1 MRARL
6 EQLWIQLVDFVRAQ
20 PPARRIVLATTSVGS
35 LVVVL
40 GLAWWVQRP
49 RYRSLFTNL
58 AERDASAIVE
68 ALRAE
73 KVPFRLED
81 GGRAILVPTERL
93 YELRLALASRGL
105 PEGGGVGFE
114 LFDRQTLGQTDFLQR
129 LNYQRALQGE
139 LGRTISRL
147 GGVESARVRLALPER
162 SLFVGEDRRP
172 SGSVMVKLA
181 PGRALPAAQIEGIVH
196 PVAASVEGLAADG
209 VTVVDESG
217 RLLTTDRRGGE
228 TVGASSTAPE
238 MQASIERQLAERVES
253 MLAAVV
259 GRPHGGWGARGPVE
273 PDKRPCRDD
282 GAEGAARREPELRGL
297 QGRVAHGR
305 TGGRGE
311 AALGRGA
318 DRRDLY
324 GRGRGAEV
332 HATARG
338 GARPPEGAGE
348 ERGGLLRTTRRS
360 DRAHERALPDGAG
373 GQRRGRARHARQ
385 LASGA
390 AHAAPGRRPGG
401 RRALLRGAPARA
413 RARGARRRGTR
424 GVPRGRHRAAHAGE
438 PGAHAAEPRARGA
451 AGARVAAR
459 ESARGRGL
467 RVLGVEKA
475 AILLTTLGPEAAA
488 AVFRHLSEPEA
499 RQVSAAIARLRSIPR
514 AQAAAVHAEASPRLP
529 ERQGLLIDGEQFA
542 RQMITAALTGA
553 REERPAGRAGQ
564 AGGEFLAASLDPVA
578 PAALAQVLGREH
590 PQVIAL
596 VLANL
601 RARKAAEVLAAL
613 PEDLQPEIA
622 ERIADLQSVPEDLL
636 ADVGDV
642 LAGQVQ
648 GLGRA
653 APRTGVLGAKLVA
666 DILNVA
672 DETVEARVFA
682 HLEAHAPAVAEAI
695 RGLMLTFEDLL
706 RLDQRGMQ
714 ALPKEI
720 ARDAPMLA
728 PKTASPAMREK
739 LFGNLAQRTAEIL
752 QEDMGLMGPVRLKDV
767 EQAQARIVAAA
778 RRLDAEQRITLG
790 ARESD
795 VVV

>member
-1 MRARL
+1 MTARL
-6 EQLWIQLVDFVRAQ
+6 RELSARLVDFFRAQ
-20 PPARRIVLATTSVGS
+20 PPARRLVLASGVGS

-40 GLAWWVQRP
+40 ALAWWVEQPFYRP
-49 RYRSLFTNL
+49 LFTNL
-58 AERDASAIVE
+58 AEQDASAIVE
-68 ALRAE
+68 ALGAE
-73 KVPFRLED
+73 RVPFRLED
-81 GGRAILVPTERL
+81 GGRAIRVPAERP
-93 YELRLALASRGL
+93 YELRLPLPSRRL
-105 PEGGGVGFE
+105 PEHRARDAGVDRAPARRAGGEHARRRRRPRQG
-114 LFDRQTLGQTDFLQR
+114 DRARGRDPR
-129 LNYQRALQGE
+129 GGARRAHRGDLRPRAHGAAHAADD
-139 LGRTISRL
+139 
-147 GGVESARVRLALPER
+147 ARAA
-162 SLFVGEDRRP
+162 DRR
-172 SGSVMVKLA
+172 S
-181 PGRALPAAQIEGIVH
+181 H
-196 PVAASVEGLAADG
+196 
-209 VTVVDESG
+209 
-217 RLLTTDRRGGE
+217 RGW
-228 TVGASSTAPE
+228 
-238 MQASIERQLAERVES
+238 R
-253 MLAAVV
+253 
-259 GRPHGGWGARGPVE
+259 ARGPVE
-273 PDKRPCRDD
+273 PDERPCRDD

-373 GQRRGRARHARQ
+373 GQRRGRARHARH

-424 GVPRGRHRAAHAGE
+424 GAPRGRHRAAHAGE

-514 AQAAAVHAEASPRLP
+514 AQAAAVHEEASRRVT
-529 ERQGLLIDGEQFA
+529 EREGLLIDGEQFA

-622 ERIADLQSVPEDLL
+622 ERIVDLQSVPEDLL

-648 GLGRA
+648 GLGRV
-653 APRTGVLGAKLVA
+653 APRAGFLGAKLIA
-666 DILNVA
+666 DILNVT
-672 DETVEARVFA
+672 DEAVEARIFA
-682 HLEAHAPAVAEAI
+682 HLEAHAPEVAEAV

-706 RLDQRGMQ
+706 RLDDRGMQ
-714 ALPKEI
+714 VLLKEI
-720 ARDAPMLA
+720 VRDDLMLA
-728 PKTASPAMREK
+728 LKTASPAMREK
-739 LFGNLAQRTAEIL
+739 IFGNLAQRTAEIL
-752 QEDMGLMGPVRLKDV
+752 QEDMGVMGPVRLKDV
-767 EQAQARIVAAA
+767 ERAQARIVTAA

-790 ARESD
+790 AHEGD